1 MSLLLDA
8 LQRSQNKAKSSA
20 STPAEEPALNVL
32 PPDAPGSI
40 AAAPDTPVA
49 EQGKPVQHLELTLD
63 PISEVQHV
71 AAPEVEPEPSVS
83 APASLVEVVPQ
94 PVAPEQPKPVPPA
107 PAPEIASK
115 PTAPQPVAPVNTSAR
130 STPQAPVAARDAAQ
144 TILNATG
151 AAATPSSPQGN
162 KVGAR
167 GRRLLWGML
176 GGLGLAVISSFGW
189 QYWQATQTSSLV
201 TAGSSEPVPPA
212 EEASGAT
219 EQPAA
224 SAVSTDDSR
233 LTVEL
238 VDKQDIQPN
247 ISRSPSNV
255 RSTSSATASTA
266 ATSPAVTAASSA
278 GMRTSPARVAETA
291 TRQAQLVR
299 SQTQSQLQSAWA
311 ALRQGDAARAQALYQ
326 QVLVSRPDD
335 PDATLG
341 LAVSLHRQQQYE
353 NAWLAYQRSLQTW
366 PDNETAR
373 AGMLAI
379 LSESDPDT
387 AESRLQEWVQSRP
400 RDAAAQA
407 ALGNLLGKQGRW
419 AQALGPLTLAQALAP
434 DSAPHAHNLA
444 VALDQ
449 VRRYSEALQMYRL
462 AVQLGAGGLSMP
474 ALERRIGDLEEVLA
488 R

>member
-8 LQRSQNKAKSSA
+8 LQRSQNKAKASA
-20 STPAEEPALNVL
+20 ATQTEELELNVL
-32 PPDAPGSI
+32 PTDAPGSV
-40 AAAPDTPVA
+40 AAAPDTPVP

-63 PISEVQHV
+63 PISEVPHV
-71 AAPEVEPEPSVS
+71 AAPDVAPEPSVPGP
-83 APASLVEVVPQ
+83 APLVEVPPQ
-94 PVAPEQPKPVPPA
+94 LTAPEQAEPAPPA
-107 PAPEIASK
+107 PEPAISPK
-115 PTAPQPVAPVNTSAR
+115 PSAPQPVAPAKASAS
-130 STPQAPVAARDAAQ
+130 STPQAQVAARDAAQ
-144 TILNATG
+144 AMLSATG
-151 AAATPSSPQGN
+151 AAATPTSSQGN
-162 KVGAR
+162 RAGAR

-176 GGLGLAVISSFGW
+176 AGLGLAVISYFAW
-189 QYWQATQTSSLV
+189 QYWQTTQTSSLV
-201 TAGSSEPVPPA
+201 STGSSDPVPPA
-212 EEASGAT
+212 EEAIVAT

-224 SAVSTDDSR
+224 SVASTDDSH

-238 VDKQDIQPN
+238 ADKPDAPPELA
-247 ISRSPSNV
+247 RSPSSV
-255 RSTSSATASTA
+255 RSTSSATANTA
-266 ATSPAVTAASSA
+266 GTSPAVAAPSPAGTRTTAARA
-278 GMRTSPARVAETA
+278 AET
-291 TRQAQLVR
+291 TPRPAQLVR
-299 SQTQSQLQSAWA
+299 SQTQSQLQSAWS

-419 AQALGPLTLAQALAP
+419 SQALGPLTLAQALAP

-462 AVQLGAGGLSMP
+462 ALQLGAGGLSMP
-474 ALERRIGDLEEVLA
+474 ALERRIGELEEVLA